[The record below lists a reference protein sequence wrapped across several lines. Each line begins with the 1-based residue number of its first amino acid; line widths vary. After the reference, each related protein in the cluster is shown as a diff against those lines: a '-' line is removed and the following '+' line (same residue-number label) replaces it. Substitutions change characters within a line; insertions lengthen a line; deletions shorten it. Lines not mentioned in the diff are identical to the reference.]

1 MTKPGGSVSLTSVSP
16 RGRRAHWRRARI
28 WDEKASKLDCTFTG
42 PCRSSNVPS
51 ATRTKTVEPTEVI
64 PPLAMMFLHWVP
76 LPQTHFGNSSTSYL
90 VSFMNLHSSLDSSS
104 HRSCSLLCFSALCP
118 AVPRCAVAVP
128 CCALLCFAVLCC

>member
-28 WDEKASKLDCTFTG
+28 WDETASKLDCTFTG

-76 LPQTHFGNSSTSYL
+76 LPQTHLGNSSTAYL
-90 VSFMNLHSSLDSSS
+90 VSFRNLHSSLDASSS
-104 HRSCSLLCFSALCP
+104 HSLMSASAGISLQSDPSSTTPCTQYGFP
-118 AVPRCAVAVP
+118 VAKD
-128 CCALLCFAVLCC
+128 L